1 MNAGGGVCRKDD
13 TVYPARPNPPKKAG
27 VCDKCGTPLVI
38 RADDLEDVVR
48 KRIETYERQTAP
60 LIKYY
65 RDRGLL
71 REVYASGLIEEI
83 FLRAIEVLKESVPS
97 RER

>member
-1 MNAGGGVCRKDD
+1 
-13 TVYPARPNPPKKAG
+13 
-27 VCDKCGTPLVI
+27 
-38 RADDLEDVVR
+38 VR

>member
-1 MNAGGGVCRKDD
+1 MPLTALM
-13 TVYPARPNPPKKAG
+13 PAPISPLEGPKPRP
-27 VCDKCGTPLVI
+27 PLVI
-38 RADDLEDVVR
+38 RADDREDVVR
-48 KRIETYERQTAP
+48 KRIETYDRQTAP

-83 FLRAIEVLKESVPS
+83 FQRTIEALKG
-97 RER
+97 